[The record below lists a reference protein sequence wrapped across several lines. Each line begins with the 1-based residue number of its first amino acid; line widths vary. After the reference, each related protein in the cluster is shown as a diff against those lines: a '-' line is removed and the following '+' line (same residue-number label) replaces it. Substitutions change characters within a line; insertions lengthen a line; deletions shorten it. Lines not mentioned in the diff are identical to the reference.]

1 MKAQEILNLIN
12 KQWATKTDIA
22 KIGQCGK
29 DKAGKIKKIIEE
41 ELGDSFFLPKRS
53 PQNPPEYPSNKRK
66 IITYFM
72 GKCQKKWIKQF
83 GWIFCPKRQF
93 AFHIYVFIFGNGCQ
107 LWSNR

>member
-41 ELGDSFFLPKRS
+41 ELGDSFFLPNGQVPMQKVL
-53 PQNPPEYPSNKRK
+53 EYFHINVKYLNKIAKLGVDEFEKSNKE
-66 IITYFM
+66 
-72 GKCQKKWIKQF
+72 
-83 GWIFCPKRQF
+83 
-93 AFHIYVFIFGNGCQ
+93 N
-107 LWSNR
+107 